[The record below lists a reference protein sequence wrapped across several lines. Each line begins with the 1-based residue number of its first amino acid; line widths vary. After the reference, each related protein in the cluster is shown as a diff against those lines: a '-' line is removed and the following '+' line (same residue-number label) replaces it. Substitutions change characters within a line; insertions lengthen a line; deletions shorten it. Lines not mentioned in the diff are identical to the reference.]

1 MNYMTL
7 LMLFILLSASPV
19 LQAQDIRYRV
29 ELLVLM
35 HLDHGEPPE
44 RADWLADYSAAVDL
58 LAPEEEP
65 PPPCPDPE
73 ALTAGDLAEE
83 VTVAGA
89 PAEDAAASPGDTST
103 AQDAMP
109 DDLPEEPPPDPNA
122 LFRVE
127 EMGPEMQD
135 AWRRLRLSAG
145 FRPLQYLSW
154 EQGSQPPFPEIR
166 VHGEEVAYVDDPYAE
181 LRAAALEA
189 ELESELQQEQQ
200 AETEGPQIGDDDPV
214 CEEPEADPFPEPTV
228 HFALD
233 GSASLVRSRFLHLQ
247 LDMQMREPVFETEA
261 PAGEAAPPSLP
272 ATFVDGADTGL
283 LPPRPAGFEL
293 HGLDQRRQV
302 RSGRMEY
309 FDSPVIGVLAWI
321 TPIELEDA
329 PER

>member
-1 MNYMTL
+1 MKYVTL
-7 LMLFILLSASPV
+7 LMLIILLAPSSD
-19 LQAQDIRYRV
+19 LQAQDVRYRV
-29 ELLVLM
+29 ELLVLL
-35 HLDHGEPPE
+35 HLNHGETPE
-44 RADWLADYSAAVDL
+44 QADWLADYTTAIDL

-73 ALTAGDLAEE
+73 SM
-83 VTVAGA
+83 
-89 PAEDAAASPGDTST
+89 AEDSLMDVVAPGETAIDTADVES
-103 AQDAMP
+103 AEA
-109 DDLPEEPPPDPNA
+109 EEPPPDPNA

-166 VHGEEVAYVDDPYAE
+166 VHGEDVAYVDDPYAE

-189 ELESELQQEQQ
+189 ELEAGSE
-200 AETEGPQIGDDDPV
+200 AEADTPEVVEDSDGAPA
-214 CEEPEADPFPEPTV
+214 CEEPETDPFPDPAV

-233 GSASLVRSRFLHLQ
+233 GAASLVRSRFLHLE
-247 LDMQMREPVFETEA
+247 LDMQLREPVFE
-261 PAGEAAPPSLP
+261 PDPLAGEAATGRPAASPP
-272 ATFVDGADTGL
+272 ATNPEGVEAGL
-283 LPPRPAGFEL
+283 QPPRPSGFEF
-293 HGLDQRRQV
+293 HHLDQRRQV

-309 FDSPVIGVLAWI
+309 FDSPVLGVLAWI

>member
-1 MNYMTL
+1 MKYITF
-7 LMLFILLSASPV
+7 LMLFILMCASPA
-19 LQAQDIRYRV
+19 LQAQDMRYRV
-29 ELLVLM
+29 ELLVML

-44 RADWLADYSAAVDL
+44 QADWLADYSAAVDL

-73 ALTAGDLAEE
+73 SLTANAAVQPGEPTADL
-83 VTVAGA
+83 
-89 PAEDAAASPGDTST
+89 DR
-103 AQDAMP
+103 MP
-109 DDLPEEPPPDPNA
+109 TDPLDESPPDPNA

-154 EQGSQPPFPEIR
+154 EQGDQPPFPEIR
-166 VHGEEVAYVDDPYAE
+166 VHGEEIAMVDDPYAE

-189 ELESELQQEQQ
+189 ELES
-200 AETEGPQIGDDDPV
+200 GPRPEEEAGPGNTRSSGDGAA
-214 CEEPEADPFPEPTV
+214 CEEPETDPFPEPTV

-233 GSASLVRSRFLHLQ
+233 GRASLVRSRFLHLQ
-247 LDMQMREPVFETEA
+247 LDMQLREPVFETEL
-261 PAGEAAPPSLP
+261 PGDDAALPSLP
-272 ATFVDGADTGL
+272 AAIPEGMETAL
-283 LPPRPAGFEL
+283 LPPRPTGFEF
-293 HGLDQRRQV
+293 HHLDQRRQV

-321 TPIELEDA
+321 TPIELEDT

>member
-19 LQAQDIRYRV
+19 LQAQDVRYRV

-58 LAPEEEP
+58 LAPEDEP

-89 PAEDAAASPGDTST
+89 PAEDVAASPGDTST
-103 AQDAMP
+103 AQEAMP